1 MRLVIVNPHVYPYG
15 KCLFHTIFGQ
25 KNFCKY
31 KYFIDYF
38 INNRQRKVAFF
49 VNTDKTSL
57 VQSGVRF
64 GFILPVI
71 VRVELFVWMLINGIN
86 PFKQKI
92 IFNDLKE
99 LNHQDDV
106 VFNFARGG
114 DNNQFAGYDGLVI
127 SHLTHYHM
135 NPSVFAE
142 QFDGLKHG
150 FLMAEANLKNNIF
163 FRKFFGDK
171 EVYQLPF
178 TFSSRFRKFSPDFS
192 LRKNKCF
199 AVGTLTGAAFKDY
212 GSFYGEN
219 AIIHPMRKKIFE
231 SKNDLADVID
241 CFIQNADDTN
251 EMRKPVPGDGL
262 LAKWARVHLP
272 YFILCKVVA
281 NFKNSYYKF
290 NIVEKYNEYKMFI
303 SPEERMGL
311 FSMNIFEGM
320 ACGTA
325 FVGIDNPM
333 YTNLG
338 MVDGE
343 NYIAYKEDD
352 LNDLVQKIKFYQAP
366 ENQEKL
372 AKIADNGYQFVREK
386 LSPKVVADTF
396 WQDLEHLTKT
406 FNEGKAEFKCSFK
419 RG

>member
-38 INNRQRKVAFF
+38 INNPQRKVAFF

-57 VQSGVRF
+57 IQSGVKF
-64 GFILPVI
+64 GLILPLI
-71 VRVELFVWMLINGIN
+71 VKAELFVWMLMNGIN

-92 IFNDLKE
+92 IFNDIKK
-99 LNHQDDV
+99 LNPQDDV

-114 DNNQFAGYDGLVI
+114 DNDYFADYEGVVI
-127 SHLTHYHM
+127 NHLTHYHI

-142 QFDGLKHG
+142 QFSRLKHG
-150 FLMAEANLKNNIF
+150 FLLAEANLKSNVFFNN
-163 FRKFFGDK
+163 FFGNQ

-178 TFSSRFRKFSPDFS
+178 TFSSRFKRISDNF
-192 LRKNKCF
+192 LNRKNKCF
-199 AVGTLTGAAFKDY
+199 AVGTLTAAVFKDY
-212 GSFYGEN
+212 SAFFGEN
-219 AIIHPMRKKIFE
+219 SIIHPMRKKIFE
-231 SKNDLADVID
+231 AKSGLTDVID
-241 CFIQNADDTN
+241 CFIQDADDAQ

-262 LAKWARVHLP
+262 LAKWARIHLP

-290 NIVEKYNEYKMFI
+290 NIVEKYNEYKIFI
-303 SPEERMGL
+303 SPEERIGL
-311 FSMNIFEGM
+311 FSMNVFEGM
-320 ACGTA
+320 ACGAA
-325 FVGIDNPM
+325 FVGIDDSM

-338 MVDGE
+338 MRDGE
-343 NYIAYKEDD
+343 NYIAYKEND
-352 LNDLVQKIKFYQAP
+352 LNDLVQKIRYYQAP

-372 AKIADNGYQFVREK
+372 AKIADNGYKFVKAR
-386 LSPKVVADTF
+386 LAPQTVADTF
-396 WQDLEHLTKT
+396 WKDLEHLLKT
-406 FNEGKAEFKCSFK
+406 FNEGRAEFKCSFQV
-419 RG
+419 R